1 MGCCHLDREGLSCV
15 ALMGFLFKWMAK
27 SADVMDGTDSM
38 HALNFLN

>member
-1 MGCCHLDREGLSCV
+1 
-15 ALMGFLFKWMAK
+15 MGFLFKWMAK